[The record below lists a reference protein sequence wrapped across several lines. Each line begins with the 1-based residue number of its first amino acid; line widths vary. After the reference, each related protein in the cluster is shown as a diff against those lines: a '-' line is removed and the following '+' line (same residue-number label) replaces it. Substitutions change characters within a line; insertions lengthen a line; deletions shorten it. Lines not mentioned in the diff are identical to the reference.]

1 MILNGVRNHPQP
13 IWRITMNPILILS
26 IAHYPERSG
35 ASWQG
40 IREHEES
47 VKWVNFIYSRL
58 SKYTDITTHLVGIG
72 KLGDKVA
79 QVNKLVDQTRIMR
92 AIVPILAV
100 ELHFNSAG
108 PTFVI
113 GNETLYYPG
122 SVIGKNAAMQFND
135 EFTDYASSQFGLHI
149 KDRGAK
155 PGWYRMDRPGIKD
168 YEGDVEGDETP
179 DYFLRK
185 TKCTSLILE
194 PHFMCELESMV
205 HWTQSAISIAE
216 ALRATVKCLT
226 SQLN

>member
-1 MILNGVRNHPQP
+1 
-13 IWRITMNPILILS
+13 MNPVLILS

-40 IREHEES
+40 MREHDES
-47 VKWVNFIYSRL
+47 VKWVNFIYGRL

-79 QVNKLVDQTRIMR
+79 QVNKLVDQTRVMR
-92 AIVPILAV
+92 AVVPILAV
-100 ELHFNSAG
+100 ELHFNSTG
-108 PTFVI
+108 PTFVS

-122 SVIGKNAAMQFND
+122 SVTGRNAAMQFND
-135 EFTDYASSQFGLHI
+135 EFTDYAADVYGLHV

-155 PGWYRMDRPGIKD
+155 EGWYRMDRPGIKD
-168 YEGDVEGDETP
+168 YAGDVDGDETP

-194 PHFMCELESMV
+194 PHFMCELEGMDN
-205 HWTQSAISIAE
+205 WDQSAISVAE
-216 ALRATVKCLT
+216 ALRSTIKCLT
-226 SQLN
+226 QTLN